1 MKARG
6 NRRNSRGYIPHDDK
20 RDIQPDK
27 IAGVIMSNAVF
38 NWALSPGPEDHWRT
52 CKDTVYDIRPQI
64 RRRNPEWCQ
73 DNRCL
78 NGRSCSKHTGD
89 MCRTQIGIRSQ
100 CQAVSLLEWGC
111 ESDKSRYNYFL
122 IPNMAVM
129 IEEVDKNHHGD

>member
-64 RRRNPEWCQ
+64 CRRNPEWCQ
-73 DNRCL
+73 DNRRLNEEVARNIPGLCAVHKSAFGASVRRYLYL
-78 NGRSCSKHTGD
+78 NGVVS
-89 MCRTQIGIRSQ
+89 RTKVVTTIS
-100 CQAVSLLEWGC
+100 
-111 ESDKSRYNYFL
+111 
-122 IPNMAVM
+122 
-129 IEEVDKNHHGD
+129 